1 MLFCERRMENGNNQ
15 KAGNAELGEMM
26 LYTSFALL
34 VQHWLPWIVLAYW
47 WTNVFFVNMLLIESS
62 ISRYPEWEAYKA
74 RTGRLLPWRFFT
86 RKPDQRS
93 KSVPF

>member
-1 MLFCERRMENGNNQ
+1 MENGNNQ

-34 VQHWLPWIVLAYW
+34 VQHWLPWIVL
-47 WTNVFFVNMLLIESS
+47 